1 MLGENDVDFEFGEE
15 LEKYDDS
22 GYLVYLRRRYLKLG
36 WGLLAVFW
44 LFVTFIGT
52 VLYIEK
58 YVGYEN
64 AKQKRRGTATGPPR
78 RSFTGDQCIA

>member
-36 WGLLAVFW
+36 WGLLAAFW

-52 VLYIEK
+52 VLYI
-58 YVGYEN
+58 
-64 AKQKRRGTATGPPR
+64 
-78 RSFTGDQCIA
+78 